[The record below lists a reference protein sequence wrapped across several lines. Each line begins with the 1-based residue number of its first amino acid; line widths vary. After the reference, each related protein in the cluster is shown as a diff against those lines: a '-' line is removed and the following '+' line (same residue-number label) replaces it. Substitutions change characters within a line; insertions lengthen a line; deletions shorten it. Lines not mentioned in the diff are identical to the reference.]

1 MENFTAR
8 LEQANLG
15 RKSDIANFVE
25 NTDLNKNELSELSEK
40 VKAKSAKGLT
50 KDVINKF
57 NIFNGAKYFS
67 SEIFQII

>member
-15 RKSDIANFVE
+15 NKSDIANFVE

-57 NIFNGAKYFS
+57 SIFNGAKYFS